1 MLFLNPQIL
10 TSNSDLKIGKVD
22 TGNNVE
28 MSFNEYMVAVEMR
41 IYKLLSEYIKDDMG
55 SGATKEESI
64 EDIARLIHSQLTYRE
79 KGDPLTVDEL
89 VEEIKNSEEFLD
101 WEYHIKN
108 RFLDTHKG
116 VANLSYQIP
125 VIGESNPNINQ
136 DTIDLVQDDDSLTV
150 FIEGLAAKNFID

>member
-1 MLFLNPQIL
+1 
-10 TSNSDLKIGKVD
+10 VD
-22 TGNNVE
+22 TGSNDE
-28 MSFNEYMVAVEMR
+28 MSYNEYMVAVEIR
-41 IYKLLSEYIKDDMG
+41 IYKLVMDYIKDDMAY
-55 SGATKEESI
+55 GATKEESI
-64 EDIARLIHSQLTYRE
+64 ADIARLLDSQLTYRE
-79 KGDPLTVDEL
+79 KGDPLTVDDL

-108 RFLDTHKG
+108 RFLDTHIG

-125 VIGESNPNINQ
+125 VIGEGNPNINQ

>member
-1 MLFLNPQIL
+1 MLFLNPKIL

-22 TGNNVE
+22 TGNNDE
-28 MSFNEYMVAVEMR
+28 MSFNEYMVAVEIR
-41 IYKLLSEYIKDDMG
+41 IYKLITEYIKDDMA

-64 EDIARLIHSQLTYRE
+64 ADIARLLYSQLTYRQ
-79 KGDPLTVDEL
+79 KGDPLTIDDL

-108 RFLDTHKG
+108 RFLDTHIG

-125 VIGESNPNINQ
+125 VVGDNPNITQ
-136 DTIDLVQDDDSLTV
+136 DAIDLVQDDDSLTV
-150 FIEGLAAKNFID
+150 FVEGLAAKNFID